1 MYGADTNWE
10 HFLFV
15 FSTTVATLHPV
26 VLQVRN
32 GSSASP
38 PEAGFVCCIVL
49 AIRQF
54 SRQLIVNCLLLCSA
68 VGHLDLMPLH
78 LASPPSRGLGDQ
90 STFPGIGNWA
100 RPHSACSSGQVCAAA
115 LPA

>member
-54 SRQLIVNCLLLCSA
+54 SRQLIVNCLLLCKSA
-68 VGHLDLMPLH
+68 N
-78 LASPPSRGLGDQ
+78 AFRSRTNLFFIYFSRFSGLKNV
-90 STFPGIGNWA
+90 FNVKN
-100 RPHSACSSGQVCAAA
+100 SALSFFFVV
-115 LPA
+115 